1 MSYCDCYSI
10 SGHNKMRPVGPIE
23 ERLGDRVLAERLSIG
38 RSIYWIEPSDADV
51 DSTRT
56 TPS

>member
-1 MSYCDCYSI
+1 
-10 SGHNKMRPVGPIE
+10 MRPVGPIE